1 MSKNKGAKG
10 DAFAPQRRK
19 PRKTYTPQFKAE
31 AVRLLR
37 ERKAAGASLTQVA
50 RELDLK
56 PGMLWEWVQK
66 LEGGRPVRDGAL
78 PGETLEEENRRLR
91 RENAILRQEREFAKK
106 AAAFFLKES
115 L

>member
-1 MSKNKGAKG
+1 MRSKEKGPSRDG
-10 DAFAPQRRK
+10 RSRTT
-19 PRKTYTPQFKAE
+19 RKTYSPQFKAE
-31 AVRLLR
+31 AVKLLR
-37 ERKAAGASLTQVA
+37 ERRAAGASLTQVA

-56 PGMLWEWVQK
+56 PGLLWDWAHQ

-78 PGETLEEENRRLR
+78 PGETLEEEVRRLR